1 MEKLNL
7 MECLPIITSM
17 TCFQLQSKD
26 LLSRSI
32 KITLFYPMFSNYRST
47 HYGSLTSIGR
57 TARSGR
63 DVLLIT
69 YLQEVA
75 GFCG

>member
-7 MECLPIITSM
+7 IECLPIIISM
-17 TCFQLQSKD
+17 TCFQLQSKH

-32 KITLFYPMFSNYRST
+32 KITLFYSMFNNYRST
-47 HYGSLTSIGR
+47 HYGSLMPIGR
-57 TARSGR
+57 TARSER

-69 YLQEVA
+69 NLQEVA